1 MHLSS
6 PKPSRLVLRP
16 LAPLALSAAL
26 LAPGCAGPE
35 SQLSSALAAA
45 GLPASV
51 STCMARRMVD
61 QLSIGQLLKLRSL
74 GGLADRP
81 VADLS
86 AREFLRRVRALKD
99 PEILAVT
106 GSALARCGLGV

>member
-1 MHLSS
+1 M
-6 PKPSRLVLRP
+6 
-16 LAPLALSAAL
+16 LALGAAL
-26 LAPGCAGPE
+26 LASGCAGPE
-35 SQLSSALAAA
+35 SQLSSALASA
-45 GLPASV
+45 GLPPSV